1 MIIIDVNKEKSLES
15 ALKTLKYKVQKTRL
29 VQQLRERKEY
39 VKPSVE
45 KREGKLKAIYS
56 EKIKNGLN

>member
-1 MIIIDVNKEKSLES
+1 MIIIDVNKEKSLEN
-15 ALKTLKYKVQKTRL
+15 ALKKLKYKVQKTRL

-39 VKPSVE
+39 VKPSVS
-45 KREGKLKAIYS
+45 KREDRLKAIYS

>member
-1 MIIIDVNKEKSLES
+1 MIIIDVNKEKNLES

-39 VKPSVE
+39 VKPSVS
-45 KREGKLKAIYS
+45 KREGRLKAIYS

>member
-39 VKPSVE
+39 VKPSVS
-45 KREGKLKAIYS
+45 KREDRLKAIYS

>member
-1 MIIIDVNKEKSLES
+1 MIIIDVNKEKNLES
-15 ALKTLKYKVQKTRL
+15 ALKTLKHKVQKTRL

-39 VKPSVE
+39 VKPSVA

>member
-1 MIIIDVNKEKSLES
+1 MLIIDVNKEKSIES
-15 ALKTLKYKVQKTRL
+15 ALKTFKHKVQKTRL